1 MRCPEPPQVKFCIAF
16 LGNDITLRGMKMDK
30 YRFGVLGAG
39 PVGSI
44 MAAHLAKAGYKVIL
58 VDILQAHMD
67 EIKKNGLSITGF
79 KEINVPFSK
88 ENICYGIDELID
100 KEINFLFISVKA
112 SVLPQILP
120 LLKQVTKP
128 GITYISLQN
137 GLDNEDLIA
146 EEFGKENTLRIV
158 VNYAGNLVDNGVVRM
173 SFFNAPNYIGMIDPT
188 AEKKAKELAEV
199 ISAADL
205 ETVFTPEIKKYEWE
219 KIILNAALSPVCAL
233 TRRTM
238 KQMMEFDYT
247 RKLAESILREGI
259 EVAAA
264 NGFHF
269 KPDFLEFCM
278 NYLDKAGHHRTSMHV
293 DIEKKNPTEIG
304 FINEKIVIYGKKKGI
319 HTPFNSTIVSLIK
332 GSELPEYIG
341 A

>member
-1 MRCPEPPQVKFCIAF
+1 M
-16 LGNDITLRGMKMDK
+16 NK
-30 YRFGVLGAG
+30 YRFGIVGIG

-44 MAAHLAKAGYKVIL
+44 MAAHLAKAGHNVTL
-58 VDILQAHMD
+58 VDILKAHMD
-67 EIKKNGLSITGF
+67 EIKKNGLTITGF
-79 KEINVPFSK
+79 KEMKVPFSK
-88 ENICYGIDELID
+88 KNLCYGIDELSDKNID
-100 KEINFLFISVKA
+100 ILFIAVKA

-120 LLKQVTKP
+120 MLRQVLKPVMTFV
-128 GITYISLQN
+128 SLQN
-137 GLDNEDLIA
+137 GLDNEELIA

-158 VNYAGNLVDNGVVRM
+158 VNYAGNLIDNGKVRM
-173 SFFNAPNYIGMIDPT
+173 SFFNAPNYIGMIDSA
-188 AEKKAKELAEV
+188 AEKKAKELAE
-199 ISAADL
+199 ILTKSDI
-205 ETVFTPEIKKYEWE
+205 ETTFTHEIKKYEWE

-238 KQMMEFDYT
+238 KQMMEFKET
-247 RKLAESILREGI
+247 RHLTEAILREGI
-259 EVAAA
+259 KVAEA

-269 KPDFLEFCM
+269 KDDFLEFCM

-304 FINEKIVIYGKKKGI
+304 FINDKIVKYGKAKGI
-319 HTPFNSTIVSLIK
+319 PTPINSTIVSLIR